1 MTNVKPIYSAITRRL
16 LVLMIVL
23 SVSIVVIYVVYA
35 SVNIYNE
42 MQETKEKELASVKE
56 QLRQK
61 SAGTINY
68 IALVRQD
75 NAIKLNEILK
85 QKVYEA
91 FTVASSIYKESK
103 GVIPDPVIK
112 KMIRE
117 SFRDLK
123 FFGGRGYYFI
133 ADLYGNEILYPVS
146 PDKEGLNLINL
157 TDLKGN
163 YPIQDEI
170 AIIKRAGEG
179 FVTDYWPKPNSI
191 DNKLFPKTSFVKEF
205 KPFGW
210 FIGTGEYLD
219 NIELD
224 VQQTVLNNLIKEDQ
238 VKNNYLFILRS
249 NGLAILNSDSTLF
262 EKTNEGRLLDAYG
275 IDVLR
280 EFRRLSMQPNG
291 GYVLLYANSKNDRPQ
306 PIQFFVKS
314 VEGWDWMVAYGL
326 KISPV
331 DIGSDVFLKKLTST
345 LIPNLVV
352 FLLVFALIS
361 LPLLFLMKRLTNSI
375 KYNTQTFENVMEAAL
390 INSEMIDPNNYQY
403 KEFQD
408 LAATFNT
415 LIEKNKSSLNR
426 LNDSEER
433 YRLIATHVSDIIFT
447 IVKGFNLSYVSPSA
461 AKITGY
467 DHDEI
472 LRYSP
477 EYYFPEKDRRQV
489 KLLLGRILYTSIKN
503 FRQGAV
509 YQYELNIVKPDGSYL
524 PMEVRLTPVYGKNRK
539 FFHLLG
545 VARSLSERQE
555 AQIALEKSEERY
567 RLLATNALD
576 LIWSMDLR
584 YQFTYLSPS
593 VYRLEGYTV
602 EERLGMPLHRF
613 LPPESFIVVDDQ
625 LKLLVKRCLEQ
636 KSKTNPLLQDFS
648 ASFEI
653 KHFKKDGTLYW
664 ADVKVGLAISADG
677 TPTGFNGITRDITE
691 RKKAEQELKDSE
703 NKLRKINATKDKFF
717 SIIAHDLRN
726 PFSSLVG
733 FTSMLSEQFDNFS
746 DSEKL
751 TIINQLRITSETA
764 YRLLENLLEWSR
776 SETGTMT
783 LAPTYFDIE
792 ALCQDVLLLHRPH
805 AQRKNIELSS
815 LSCPVEQVFAD
826 RNMIGTVLRN
836 LISNAV
842 KFTKEGGMV
851 VVDYKLENDR
861 LHVLIRDSGV
871 GISPDMQKRLFVID
885 QKVKTSGTY
894 NEPGSGLGLILCN
907 EFVILN
913 GGVLTLESIIEK
925 GSIFSFTLRLNEQS
939 FVDGRFE

>member
-91 FTVASSIYKESK
+91 YTVATSIYNESK

-112 KMIRE
+112 RLIKE
-117 SFRDLK
+117 SFRDLR

-133 ADLYGNEILYPVS
+133 ADLYGNEVLYPVS

-163 YPIQDEI
+163 FPIQDEI
-170 AIIKRAGEG
+170 SIIKKAGEG
-179 FVTDYWPKPNSI
+179 FVTDYWPKPNS
-191 DNKLFPKTSFVKEF
+191 DDDKLFPKTSFVKEF

-219 NIELD
+219 NIEID
-224 VQQTVLNNLIKEDQ
+224 VQRTVLNNLIKEDQ
-238 VKNNYLFILRS
+238 LKNNYLFVLKS
-249 NGLAILNSDSTLF
+249 NGLAIFNSDSTLF
-262 EKTNEGRLLDAYG
+262 ERTNEGKLIDAFG
-275 IDVLR
+275 LDVLR
-280 EFRRLSMQPNG
+280 EFRKLSMQPNG
-291 GYVLLYANSKNDRPQ
+291 GFILLYANSKNDSPQ

-314 VEGWDWMVAYGL
+314 VDGWDWMVAYGL
-326 KISPV
+326 KVSPIE
-331 DIGSDVFLKKLTST
+331 IGSDVFLKKLTST
-345 LIPNLVV
+345 LIPNLIIV
-352 FLLVFALIS
+352 LLIFTLIS
-361 LPLLFLMKRLTNSI
+361 LPLFYLMKRLTTSI
-375 KYNTQTFENVMEAAL
+375 KKNTQTFENVMEAAL
-390 INSEMIDPNNYQY
+390 INSEMIDPNNYVY

-415 LIEKNKSSLNR
+415 LIEKNKLSVLQ
-426 LNDSEER
+426 LNDSETR
-433 YRLIATHVSDIIFT
+433 YRLIATQVSDIIFT
-447 IVKGFNLSYVSPSA
+447 IVEGLKFNYVSPSA
-461 AKITGY
+461 TKITGY
-467 DHDEI
+467 DLDEI
-472 LRYSP
+472 PNFNP
-477 EYYFPEKDRRQV
+477 ENYFPEKDRRQI
-489 KLLLGRILYTSIKN
+489 KLILGRIIFSSKKN
-503 FRQGAV
+503 FRQGSIF
-509 YQYELNIVKPDGSYL
+509 QYELNIVKADGTYL
-524 PMEVRLTPVYGKNRK
+524 PMEVRLTPVYLKQRK
-539 FFHLLG
+539 FVYLLG
-545 VARSLSERQE
+545 VARNLSERKE
-555 AQIALEKSEERY
+555 AQVALEKSEERY

-576 LIWSMDLR
+576 LIWSMDLK
-584 YQFTYLSPS
+584 YQFTFVSPS
-593 VYRLEGYTV
+593 VYRIEGYTR
-602 EERLGMPLHRF
+602 EERVGMPLHRL

-625 LKLLVKRCLEQ
+625 LKLLVKKYHEQ
-636 KSKTNPLLQDFS
+636 KTKPNPSSPDFS

-653 KHFKKDGTLYW
+653 KQFKKDGTLYW
-664 ADVKVGLAISADG
+664 ADVKVGLSFAVDG
-677 TPTGFNGITRDITE
+677 TLTGFNGITRDITE

-703 NKLRKINATKDKFF
+703 AKLRKINATKDKFF

-792 ALCQDVLLLHRPH
+792 ALCQEVLLLHRPH

-815 LSCPVEQVFAD
+815 VPCPVHQVFAD

-842 KFTKEGGMV
+842 KFTREGGAVML
-851 VVDYKLENDR
+851 DYNLEKER
-861 LHVLIRDSGV
+861 LQILIRDSGV
-871 GISPDMQKRLFVID
+871 GISSDMQKRLFVID

-907 EFVILN
+907 EFVIHN
-913 GGVLTLESIIEK
+913 GGKLTLESIIDK
-925 GSIFSFTLRLNEQS
+925 GSTFGFTLRLSDES
-939 FVDGRFE
+939 FINGRFE

>member
-1 MTNVKPIYSAITRRL
+1 MTKVKPIYSAITRGL
-16 LVLMIVL
+16 LMLMLTL
-23 SVSIVVIYVVYA
+23 SVSIIVIYV
-35 SVNIYNE
+35 IYTSYNTFKE
-42 MQETKEKELASVKE
+42 IQAGKEKELASIKE

-61 SAGTINY
+61 SAGTISY

-91 FTVASSIYKESK
+91 YTVASSIYDESK
-103 GVIPDPVIK
+103 GIIPDPVIK
-112 KMIRE
+112 KLIKE
-117 SFRDLK
+117 SFRDLR

-133 ADLYGNEILYPVS
+133 ADLSGNEILYPVS
-146 PDKEGLNLINL
+146 PDKEGMNLINL

-170 AIIKRAGEG
+170 AIVKKTGEG
-179 FVTDYWPKPNSI
+179 FVTDYWPKPNAT

-219 NIELD
+219 NIEID
-224 VQQTVLNNLIKEDQ
+224 VQQTVLSNLIKEDQ
-238 VKNNYLFILRS
+238 VKNNYLFILKS
-249 NGLAILNSDSTLF
+249 NGKAILNSDSTLF

-275 IDVLR
+275 VDVLR

-291 GYVLLYANSKNDRPQ
+291 GYVVLYAISKNDYPQ

-326 KISPV
+326 KISP
-331 DIGSDVFLKKLTST
+331 IEISSDVFLRKLSST
-345 LIPNLVV
+345 LIPNLII
-352 FLLVFALIS
+352 FLLVFAVIS
-361 LPLLFLMKRLTNSI
+361 LPLFFLMKRLTTSI
-375 KYNTQTFENVMEAAL
+375 KKNTQSFENVMEAAL
-390 INSEMIDPNNYQY
+390 INSEMIDPNNYVY

-408 LAATFNT
+408 LAASFNT
-415 LIEKNKSSLNR
+415 LIEKNKSSVNHQ
-426 LNDSEER
+426 NESEER
-433 YRLIATHVSDIIFT
+433 YRLIATQVSDIIFT
-447 IVKGFNLSYVSPSA
+447 IVEGIKFNYISPSA

-467 DHDEI
+467 DLDEI
-472 LRYSP
+472 PNFSP
-477 EYYFPEKDRRQV
+477 EHYFPEKDRRQA
-489 KLLLGRILYTSIKN
+489 KLVLGRIIYSSTKN
-503 FRQGAV
+503 FRQGAI

-524 PMEVRLTPVYGKNRK
+524 PMEVRLSPVYGKNRR
-539 FFHLLG
+539 FFYLLG
-545 VARSLSERQE
+545 VARNLSERKD

-576 LIWSMDLR
+576 LIWSMDLK

-593 VYRLEGYTV
+593 VYRLEGYTA

-625 LKLLVKRCLEQ
+625 LKLLVKRFFDQ
-636 KSKTNPLLQDFS
+636 KSKPNLNSQDFS

-653 KHFKKDGTLYW
+653 KQFKKDGTLYW
-664 ADVKVGLAISADG
+664 ADVKVGLAVTEDG
-677 TPTGFNGITRDITE
+677 IPTGFNGITRDITE

-703 NKLRKINATKDKFF
+703 TKLRKINATKDKFF

-792 ALCQDVLLLHRPH
+792 ALCQEVLLLHRPH
-805 AQRKNIELSS
+805 AQRKNIEISS
-815 LSCPVEQVFAD
+815 LTCPAHQVFAD

-851 VVDYKLENDR
+851 VVDYALEEDR
-861 LHVLIRDSGV
+861 LQVLVRDSGV
-871 GISPDMQKRLFVID
+871 GISADMQKRLFVID

-913 GGVLTLESIIEK
+913 GGKLTLESNVEK
-925 GSIFSFTLRLNEQS
+925 GSTFSFTLRLTEQS
-939 FVDGRFE
+939 FVNGRFE